1 MRDMIR
7 VKHHFL
13 PPAARR
19 LIDCLAWLA
28 FCTMPTFAQP
38 AFEVASL
45 KPSQPTTG
53 ANPRIAQLMAESE
66 ARMFDGH
73 PLGWL
78 PIQQTRLVLKNQNL
92 AGLIASAYRVRMWQ
106 VSGPAWTTEDRYD
119 IEATFPSNTPHVAVN
134 DMLRTLLEERFSL
147 KTHRDEKEEAGF
159 ALVEIK
165 DGVKLTPAA
174 PNTGEAAA
182 PVSEEDRSTVTDK
195 MRAEVQKRIKEMQ
208 KEAANGAGGDS
219 WHASATLA
227 ELADWLTPLLGRPVV
242 DATSLPGK
250 YDFTIDIRRFG
261 DDTEEYAA
269 GQALAKLG
277 LKLVARKIT
286 VPRIVIDQ
294 VDRTPKPN

>member
-1 MRDMIR
+1 MA
-7 VKHHFL
+7 K
-13 PPAARR
+13 
-19 LIDCLAWLA
+19 
-28 FCTMPTFAQP
+28 
-38 AFEVASL
+38 
-45 KPSQPTTG
+45 SQD
-53 ANPRIAQLMAESE
+53 
-66 ARMFDGH
+66 RMFDSH

-78 PIQQTRLVLKNQNL
+78 PIQQTRLILKNQKL
-92 AGLIASAYRVRMWQ
+92 AGLIASAYRVRIWQ

-119 IEATFPSNTPHVAVN
+119 VEATFPADTPHEAVN

-165 DGVKLTPAA
+165 DGAKLTPAA
-174 PNTGEAAA
+174 PATEEAAAA
-182 PVSEEDRSTVTDK
+182 PVSEENRRAATEK
-195 MRAEVQKRIKEMQ
+195 MRAELQKRMEKMQ
-208 KEAANGAGGDS
+208 KEATANGAGGGFSTNS
-219 WHASATLA
+219 WHASATLP
-227 ELADWLTPLLGRPVV
+227 ELADWLTPLLDRPVV

-286 VPRIVIDQ
+286 VPSIVIDQ
-294 VDRTPKPN
+294 VDRTAKPN